1 MAGVVQPA
9 NFSDIRY
16 DIPELKGD
24 NYKIWKEKVLL
35 HLGWMDIDYAI
46 RKDEPPALTDT
57 STAADIALYER
68 WERSNRLSMMFIKTR
83 ISAGIRGSV
92 DQHEKVR
99 DLLKAIDEQFVTSD
113 KALASTLIMKF
124 SSLRLTSVRG
134 VREHIMQIRDI
145 VAQLKKLEEG
155 RLVMEQGESAMLAT
169 HGKGKSQ
176 ANQKGKGKMPPQTDI
191 KKDSK
196 CFFCKKKGHMKK
208 ECAKFQKWLADKG
221 FAKPKEASGKLKVEK
236 QCGKQIKIVR
246 SDRGGEYYGRY
257 TEDGQAPGPFAKF
270 LQEHGIVAQYTMPG
284 SPDQNGVAER
294 RNRTL
299 LDMVRSWKPS
309 LRHMRIWG
317 CPSEVRIYN
326 PQEKKLD
333 PRTISGYFIGYA
345 ERSKGYRFYC
355 PSHSTRIVE
364 SRNAKFL
371 ENDLISGSDQTR
383 NIVSEKDHSES
394 QPSTSS
400 DRLGIVY
407 STPQVQTGVEQ
418 PIIEVPQAAD
428 DIPVDQVVQ
437 ELPRTFE
444 QRVEPHTSKEYDG
457 TTLRRSIRPKR
468 SAIPDDYVVYL
479 QESDYNIGAENDPEF
494 FSQAMSCKES
504 ELWYNAMKE
513 EMNSMK
519 SNGVWDLVELPNG
532 VKAIGC
538 KWVFKTKKDSLGNIE
553 RYKARLVA
561 KGFTQKEGIDYT
573 KTFSPY
579 LEEEVYMKQ
588 PEGFP
593 SSDGEQLVCKLKK
606 SIYGLKQASRQW
618 YLKFHNVISSFG
630 FVENI
635 MDQCIYQK
643 VSGSKICFL
652 VLYVDDILLATNDKG
667 LLHEVKQ
674 FLSKNFDMK
683 DMGEASY
690 VIGIKIHRDRFQG
703 ILGLSQETYIN
714 KVLKR
719 FRMND
724 CSPSVAPIVKGDR
737 FNLNQCP
744 KNDLEREQMKNIPYA
759 FAVGSLMYAQVCT
772 RPDITFAVGMLGRY
786 QSDPGLDHWRAA
798 KKVMRYL
805 QGTKDYMLM
814 YRRTDNLEVIGYSDS
829 DFAGCIDSR
838 KSTSGYII
846 FDGQWSCI
854 MEECQADFD
863 CHFHYGSRLLFLWL
877 KNNKSGSRSK
887 HIDIKYLAIRE
898 RIKEKKVVIE
908 HVSTELMIADPL
920 TKGMPPLKFKDH
932 VAKMGLG
939 SIM

>member
-9 NFSDIRY
+9 NFSDIRS

-24 NYKIWKEKVLL
+24 NYKIWKERVLL

-57 STAADIALYER
+57 STAADITLYER

-134 VREHIMQIRDI
+134 VREHIMQMRDT
-145 VAQLKKLEEG
+145 VAQLKKLEVEMSESFLVHYILNTLPHQYGPFKISYNTHKEKWSINELMTMCVQEEG

-169 HGKGKSQ
+169 RGKGKSQ
-176 ANQKGKGKMPPQTDI
+176 ANQKGKGKIPPQTDI

-221 FAKPKEASGKLKVEK
+221 FA
-236 QCGKQIKIVR
+236 IKIV
-246 SDRGGEYYGRY
+246 
-257 TEDGQAPGPFAKF
+257 P
-270 LQEHGIVAQYTMPG
+270 
-284 SPDQNGVAER
+284 
-294 RNRTL
+294 
-299 LDMVRSWKPS
+299 
-309 LRHMRIWG
+309 
-317 CPSEVRIYN
+317 
-326 PQEKKLD
+326 
-333 PRTISGYFIGYA
+333 
-345 ERSKGYRFYC
+345 
-355 PSHSTRIVE
+355 
-364 SRNAKFL
+364 
-371 ENDLISGSDQTR
+371 DLIRKQ
-383 NIVSEKDHSES
+383 
-394 QPSTSS
+394 
-400 DRLGIVY
+400 DREAIAPLKY
-407 STPQVQTGVEQ
+407 KTGVEQ

-444 QRVEPHTSKEYDG
+444 QRVEPHTSQEYDG

-479 QESDYNIGAENDPEF
+479 QESDYNIGAKNDPEF

-532 VKAIGC
+532 VKAIG
-538 KWVFKTKKDSLGNIE
+538 S
-553 RYKARLVA
+553 
-561 KGFTQKEGIDYT
+561 
-573 KTFSPY
+573 
-579 LEEEVYMKQ
+579 
-588 PEGFP
+588 
-593 SSDGEQLVCKLKK
+593 
-606 SIYGLKQASRQW
+606 
-618 YLKFHNVISSFG
+618 
-630 FVENI
+630 
-635 MDQCIYQK
+635 
-643 VSGSKICFL
+643 
-652 VLYVDDILLATNDKG
+652 TNDKG

-690 VIGIKIHRDRFQG
+690 VIGIKIHRDRFQA
-703 ILGLSQETYIN
+703 
-714 KVLKR
+714 
-719 FRMND
+719 
-724 CSPSVAPIVKGDR
+724 SVAPIVKGDR

-759 FAVGSLMYAQVCT
+759 SAVGSLMYAQVCT
-772 RPDITFAVGMLGRY
+772 RLTLTLHVAVGMLGRY

-798 KKVMRYL
+798 KKVMSGAVSWRSAKQTL
-805 QGTKDYMLM
+805 TATSTMEAEFVSCFEATSHGVWLKSFISGLRIMDSISRPLRM
-814 YRRTDNLEVIGYSDS
+814 YCDNSAAV
-829 DFAGCIDSR
+829 FMA
-838 KSTSGYII
+838 
-846 FDGQWSCI
+846 
-854 MEECQADFD
+854 
-863 CHFHYGSRLLFLWL
+863 

-908 HVSTELMIADPL
+908 HVSTKLMIADPL

-939 SIM
+939 SII